1 MKLSADALQNRT
13 NVKDA
18 KIAVLGAARSGI
30 AVSQLLAQAGSR
42 VLLSD
47 IKAADDLKLDW
58 KTLEHAGIEIETGG
72 HSKRILDCDLI
83 CISPGLP
90 LTIPILQ
97 QATRK
102 KIPIVGEIEISSW
115 FCRDPIYA
123 ITGSNGKTT
132 TTALSGE
139 IIHKCD
145 SSTAVAGNIGLPF
158 AEIVLG
164 KVRHGRVIL
173 EISSFQ
179 LETIVSF
186 HPKIAVIMN
195 LTANHLDRYPDFE
208 SYARAKLNILK
219 NMTGRDILIY
229 NLDDTY
235 LRENLGDTLPRQL
248 GFSLSSHTREGAY
261 WDNNKIM
268 IQLEGKEY
276 CIYIKNLLL
285 RGPHNRYN
293 MMVAALLATL
303 DGIPEKIISRQISGF
318 RGIEHR
324 LELVRKF
331 KGISFFNDSKATTV
345 DSLIYGL
352 RSFEGNIILI
362 AGGKDKG
369 GDFSDVNKWLEG
381 RVKTAVLIGQ
391 AADRMAKAWKKVIP
405 LKRSKTLRNAV
416 DVAYSLAQSGDTILL
431 SPACSSFDMFQDYE
445 DRGRQFKK
453 LVTELK

>member
-1 MKLSADALQNRT
+1 
-13 NVKDA
+13 
-18 KIAVLGAARSGI
+18 
-30 AVSQLLAQAGSR
+30 
-42 VLLSD
+42 
-47 IKAADDLKLDW
+47 
-58 KTLEHAGIEIETGG
+58 
-72 HSKRILDCDLI
+72 
-83 CISPGLP
+83 
-90 LTIPILQ
+90 
-97 QATRK
+97 
-102 KIPIVGEIEISSW
+102 
-115 FCRDPIYA
+115 
-123 ITGSNGKTT
+123 
-132 TTALSGE
+132 
-139 IIHKCD
+139 
-145 SSTAVAGNIGLPF
+145 
-158 AEIVLG
+158 VLG

-248 GFSLSSHTREGAY
+248 GFGLSSHTREGAY

>member
-1 MKLSADALQNRT
+1 MKLSTDVQKNR
-13 NVKDA
+13 NQLKAA
-18 KIAVLGAARSGI
+18 KIAVLGAARSGM
-30 AVSQLLAQAGSR
+30 AVSRLLAKAGSR

-47 IKAADDLKLDW
+47 VKPVADLQLDW
-58 KTLEHAGIEIETGG
+58 KILEQEGIEVEAGG
-72 HSKRILDCDLI
+72 HSGRILETDLI

-97 QATRK
+97 QATERQ
-102 KIPIVGEIEISSW
+102 IPIVGEIEISSW
-115 FCRDPIYA
+115 FCKDSIYA

-132 TTALSGE
+132 TTALTGE
-139 IIHKCD
+139 IIGKCD
-145 SSTAVAGNIGLPF
+145 SATAVAGNIGLPF
-158 AEIVLG
+158 AEIVLEG
-164 KVRHGRVIL
+164 ARHGRVIL

-186 HPKIAVIMN
+186 HPRIAVIMN

-219 NMTGRDILIY
+219 NMTEQDILIY
-229 NLDDTY
+229 NLDDAY
-235 LRENLGDTLPRQL
+235 LKQNLAKVQPRPL
-248 GFSLSSHTREGAY
+248 VFSLTEHSHEGAY
-261 WDNNKIM
+261 WNNNKI
-268 IQLEGKEY
+268 IIRLNGTEY

-318 RGIEHR
+318 TGIEHR
-324 LELVRKF
+324 LEMVRKF

-345 DSLIYGL
+345 ESLIYGL

-369 GDFSDVNKWLEG
+369 GDFADVNPWLDQ

-391 AADRMAKAWKKVIP
+391 AADRMETAWKKVIP
-405 LKRSKTLRNAV
+405 LQRAETLKEAV
-416 DVAYSLAQSGDTILL
+416 EKAFRLAKSGDTVLL

-453 LVTELK
+453 WVMDLR